1 MCLKPRQKVLSE
13 IYYTSGEPFCQVMI
27 ERKNIMNE
35 TMKLLFNALMDEET
49 FATPDTELEWSNILK
64 LSGVAKD
71 FKIESAIFESIG
83 KLFHITCA

>member
-1 MCLKPRQKVLSE
+1 V
-13 IYYTSGEPFCQVMI
+13 

-49 FATPDTELEWSNILK
+49 FATPDIESEWSNILK

-71 FKIESAIFESIG
+71 FKIENAISESIG
-83 KLFHITCA
+83 RLWNSTSENAFQIGFRTAVNLLMSK

>member
-1 MCLKPRQKVLSE
+1 
-13 IYYTSGEPFCQVMI
+13 
-27 ERKNIMNE
+27 MNE

-49 FATPDTELEWSNILK
+49 FATPDTESEWSNILK

-83 KLFHITCA
+83 KLWNSTSENAFQIGFRTAVNLLMNK